1 MSMIGSYEGFHPV
14 SLKQE
19 GDDQPL
25 ETERLSVEE
34 EDPGKDPVPKQ
45 MSRQP
50 SVTKSTLY
58 PNPYHRPYISR
69 KYFVT
74 RVKSL
79 VLLYAT

>member
-1 MSMIGSYEGFHPV
+1 MSMIGSYEGFQPV

-25 ETERLSVEE
+25 ETERLSMEE
-34 EDPGKDPVPKQ
+34 GDPGKDPVPKQ
-45 MSRQP
+45 ISRRP

-58 PNPYHRPYISR
+58 PNPYHGPYISR

-79 VLLYAT
+79 VLLYTT